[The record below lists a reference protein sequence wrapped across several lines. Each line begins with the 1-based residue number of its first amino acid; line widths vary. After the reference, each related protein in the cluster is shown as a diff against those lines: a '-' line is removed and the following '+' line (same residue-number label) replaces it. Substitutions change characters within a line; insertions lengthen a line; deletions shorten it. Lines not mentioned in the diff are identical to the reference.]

1 MLNTKTT
8 QQFFLDLF
16 VPGAF
21 PGHGVRIG
29 VPGPNQSSV
38 LNTGSLEDRVRMGRE
53 AYLHDCKC
61 AEKIGDDRVPM
72 LQAWSGTDIFAAAFG
87 SPVHRPAD
95 SMPFA
100 LPAVEDAAQADA
112 LPEPPLD
119 GGPLGEIFSLCD
131 RLAEFGGP
139 GVPLRICDIQ
149 SPFDIA
155 ALIWKKE
162 AFFAALVEN
171 PQTVHRL
178 LEKVTHTLARFIRAF
193 LERYPQ
199 ACLVHFPELWM
210 PAEWGICLSEDDA
223 GSISARHFSE
233 FCLPY
238 LLRLADEFGGISVH
252 CCAAAQHQWDGFL
265 QLPGMHYLNL
275 FHPATSLEASVEK
288 FSGKTVLVPMIGNR
302 ADGQFDGRGSYLDFV
317 QDCLRLARPDT
328 RFFFMTEAPTI
339 DEARQ
344 MTFEIKRLCGRSP

>member
-1 MLNTKTT
+1 MSYRVNR
-8 QQFFLDLF
+8 QFYLDLF
-16 VPGAF
+16 GPGPF

-29 VPGPNQSSV
+29 VPGPNQSSL
-38 LNTGSLEDRVRMGRE
+38 LNTGSLADRVRMGQD
-53 AYLHDCKC
+53 AYLFDCEC
-61 AEKIGDDRVPM
+61 AERIGDDRIPM
-72 LQAWSGTDIFAAAFG
+72 LQAWTGTEIFAAAFG

-100 LPAVEDAAQADA
+100 LPAVEEASHADA
-112 LPEPPLD
+112 LPEPALD
-119 GGPLGEIFSLCD
+119 CGPLGEIFALSD

-162 AFFAALVEN
+162 TFFAAMVEN
-171 PQTVHRL
+171 PQSVHRL
-178 LEKVTHTLARFIRAF
+178 LEKVTHTLIDFIRAF
-193 LERYPQ
+193 LARYPQ

-210 PAEWGICLSEDDA
+210 PAGWGMCLSEDDV
-223 GSISARHFSE
+223 GSISVRHFGE

-238 LLRLADEFGGISVH
+238 LLRLAAEFGGVSVH

-265 QLPGMHYLNL
+265 QLPGMRYLNL
-275 FHPATSLEASVEK
+275 FHPATSLEASIEK

-302 ADGQFDGRGSYLDFV
+302 ADGLFDGRSSYLDFV

-344 MTFEIKRLCGRSP
+344 TTLVIKRLCGRSV